1 LAIITG
7 IQVKTTMRY
16 HFKDTM
22 KAIIKTKHKI
32 ASITKKVEKL
42 ELLCIIKAC
51 TIVKKTME
59 SPQKI

>member
-1 LAIITG
+1 
-7 IQVKTTMRY
+7 
-16 HFKDTM
+16 M